1 MTYRLAT
8 LFFCLLALSTCRND
22 FSLEGDFVDMP
33 VVYAYLDAESE
44 RHFVRVERA
53 FLEVGANALDNA
65 ANPDVIYYGPDEA
78 TVRLVNAST
87 EESVVLDRVNGQDF
101 GFDREDGIFA
111 TEPNILYTIED
122 AEFNLRPGQRV
133 RVEIERPGEPLASAE
148 AILLQEMSVIR
159 PVDRIALDNY
169 DRDVVVAWRTD
180 ENAQAFAVRA
190 LFNIREINLSD
201 PSATRDIQLTYPMID
216 YFNPGS
222 GDRNNNTI
230 SYDASAEGFFVFLG
244 DNLEPTD
251 EFRRRLQSI
260 DFQIIAAGQA
270 VVDRQVLTNANA
282 GITSS
287 QALPRF
293 SNIDGGIGLF
303 TSTTSVIQ
311 TGIQITD
318 ASRDSLRDGQYTREL
333 NFLF

>member
-1 MTYRLAT
+1 MTYRLTT
-8 LFFCLLALSTCRND
+8 LLLCLVAFSTCRDD
-22 FSLEGDFVDMP
+22 FSLEGELIETP
-33 VVYAYLDAESE
+33 VVYAYLDADSE

-53 FLEVGANALDNA
+53 FLETGGNALVNA
-65 ANPDVIYYGPDEA
+65 ANPDVIYYGPEEA
-78 TVRLVNAST
+78 TVRLVNVST
-87 EESVVLDRVNGQDF
+87 EGSVVLDRVNGQDF
-101 GFDREDGIFA
+101 GFDREDGVFA
-111 TEPNILYTIED
+111 TEPNILYSVED
-122 AEFNLRPGQRV
+122 SEINLRPGQRV
-133 RVEIERPGEPLASAE
+133 RIEIERPGQPLASAE
-148 AILLQEMSVIR
+148 AIMLREMSVIR

-169 DRDVVVAWRTD
+169 NRDVVVAWRTD
-180 ENAQAFAVRA
+180 ENAQAFAVNV

-201 PSATRDIQLTYPMID
+201 PSASRDLQLTYPIIN

-222 GDRNNNTI
+222 EDRSNNTV
-230 SYDASAEGFFVFLG
+230 SFDASSEGFYVFLG

-270 VVDRQVLTNANA
+270 VVDRQVLANANS

-303 TSTTSVIQ
+303 TTTTSILQ
-311 TGIQITD
+311 EGIQITD
-318 ASRDSLRDGQYTREL
+318 ASRDSLRDGQYTRQL
-333 NFLF
+333 GFLF